1 MMVVV
6 DISLQSF
13 DMDTDILLLVASC
26 AGTPACEGDVVAL
39 IRLLIGEQT

>member
-13 DMDTDILLLVASC
+13 DMDADILLLVAS
-26 AGTPACEGDVVAL
+26 GTVNPASCEGDVIAS
-39 IRLLIGEQT
+39 I